1 MGNTGASVYRK
12 SHFFQSNKMRRVLSG
27 FTNTAVVIFETN
39 HGDVPLISL
48 PTEIQESA
56 FQRHPVVPSLDPG
69 KLKNFT
75 LGTLNGE
82 DIAALNVAAGIGEI
96 STEDLV
102 WVSFTGS
109 YQNGASDQIALLLKR
124 DQEITFIQK
133 FLENLWSVLRED
145 CLTES
150 RDMQMTFGDDALL
163 WMISDRIDV
172 AVLVLDAR
180 GRMLRVNLAA
190 KEILDTGNILRRGK
204 GGVFAQNEEESKK
217 FRSAVASCALADD
230 PGEGETILFLESGQH
245 GIRVPVSLSRFYY
258 LGKPSDL
265 VVAMLPM
272 PPDPARVEMMG
283 REMGLSSSEARVAA
297 LMQSGLTNREAAC
310 QAGLKEQTFNTYAK
324 RVLSK
329 LNVNGRTEM
338 AQLLT
343 WQAAGR
349 RIA

>member
-1 MGNTGASVYRK
+1 
-12 SHFFQSNKMRRVLSG
+12 MRRVLSG
-27 FTNTAVVIFETN
+27 FTNTAVVIFETD
-39 HGDVPLISL
+39 HGDVALISL

-56 FQRHPVVPSLDPG
+56 FQRHPVIPSSDPG
-69 KLKNFT
+69 KLKKFVQNAIAE
-75 LGTLNGE
+75 E
-82 DIAALNVAAGIGEI
+82 DTAALNAAAGIDCE
-96 STEDLV
+96 STEGLV
-102 WVSFTGS
+102 WIGFSGEF
-109 YQNGASDQIALLLKR
+109 QNGTCDRVALLLKN
-124 DQEITFIQK
+124 DQEITFIRK
-133 FLENLWSVLRED
+133 FLENIWPVLRED
-145 CLTES
+145 CLAES
-150 RDMQMTFGDDALL
+150 RDMQMPFGDDALL
-163 WMISDRIDV
+163 WMISDKIDV

-180 GRMLRVNLAA
+180 GRMLRVNMAA
-190 KEILDTGNILRRGK
+190 KEILDTGDIIHRGK
-204 GGVFAQNEEESKK
+204 GGVFARNEEESRK

-230 PGEGETILFLESGQH
+230 PGEGETILFLESGHQ

-258 LGKPSDL
+258 QGKPSDL

-283 REMGLSSSEARVAA
+283 RKMGLSSSEARVAA
-297 LMQSGLTNREAAC
+297 LMQSGLTNREAAS